1 MRRRTQGPMQ
11 YAQPKSG
18 SRQAEAPKHA
28 AKQYRIAS
36 PSLGPGTKTTRR
48 WWADLLEEEEELRVV
63 SLRSGAELRVVDPEA
78 VVAGI
83 TI

>member
-1 MRRRTQGPMQ
+1 MQRRTKAPTQ

-18 SRQAEAPKHA
+18 SGQAAAPKHA

-36 PSLGPGTKTTRR
+36 PSPCPGTKTTRR
-48 WWADLLEEEEELRVV
+48 WWADLLEEEAESRVV
-63 SLRSGAELRVVDPEA
+63 SLRSGAELRVVDPEV

-83 TI
+83 TL